1 MDKFCKILHT
11 SCRLVY
17 ILNNFYL
24 YIYKVIYVFHF
35 NNARISNM
43 NNSKKPLRNYFN
55 NINEKLRYQIL
66 VAKLLRNAF
75 SN

>member
-1 MDKFCKILHT
+1 
-11 SCRLVY
+11 
-17 ILNNFYL
+17 
-24 YIYKVIYVFHF
+24 
-35 NNARISNM
+35 M

-75 SN
+75 SNWHAYYVPVGI